1 MDDDAEKHP
10 IPLFYRIVL
19 LYIEPLFALNGA
31 FLCLA
36 SPSHFLDAVSPHH
49 PVANTAS
56 IVALAA
62 PSSLS
67 HSSSS
72 SSSSS
77 NGDDTLRNVRILTDM
92 LGIMQ
97 LVFAFNLA
105 VTLRVAGTQTK
116 IWRVMCA
123 GMLLSDLLHIAV
135 SVREY
140 GAGGVGGQGVGVGAW
155 RLTDWINFGI
165 LVGMGVVRLG
175 AVLGIGIHERRE
187 RKDHKS
193 KIS

>member
-1 MDDDAEKHP
+1 MDDAEKHP

-49 PVANTAS
+49 PVANAS
-56 IVALAA
+56 SLALA
-62 PSSLS
+62 PSAALS

-72 SSSSS
+72 HG
-77 NGDDTLRNVRILTDM
+77 NGDDALRNVRILTDM

-165 LVGMGVVRLG
+165 LIGMGVVRLG
-175 AVLGIGIHERRE
+175 AVLGIGIHEGE
-187 RKDHKS
+187 RKDHKG

>member
-1 MDDDAEKHP
+1 MEDTEKHP

-19 LYIEPLFALNGA
+19 LYIEPLFAINGA

-36 SPSHFLDAVSPHH
+36 SPSHFLNAVSPHH
-49 PVANTAS
+49 PISNAA
-56 IVALAA
+56 AL
-62 PSSLS
+62 L
-67 HSSSS
+67 HNSSSRS
-72 SSSSS
+72 SGGG
-77 NGDDTLRNVRILTDM
+77 GDDDDDDDALRNVRILTDM

-105 VTLRVAGTQTK
+105 VTLRVAGTQPK

-140 GAGGVGGQGVGVGAW
+140 GAGGVGGQGVGVAAW
-155 RLTDWINFGI
+155 RPTDWINFGI
-165 LVGMGVVRLG
+165 LIGMGVVRLG
-175 AVLGIGIHERRE
+175 AVLGIGIHEKGQQ
-187 RKDHKS
+187 KD

>member
-49 PVANTAS
+49 PVANGSS
-56 IVALAA
+56 IIALAPPA
-62 PSSLS
+62 PS
-67 HSSSS
+67 HST
-72 SSSSS
+72 S

-165 LVGMGVVRLG
+165 LIGMGVVRMG
-175 AVLGIGIHERRE
+175 AVLGIGIHEGEE
-187 RKDHKS
+187 RKDHKG